1 MNLPIRPLGDYWQL
15 LQKHGLLSSAQPLSA
30 DLLSRPVAL
39 VSPVQKGKVPPLI
52 T

>member
-30 DLLSRPVAL
+30 DLCPGRWAGLLATHSR
-39 VSPVQKGKVPPLI
+39 
-52 T
+52 